1 MSGISLIVGLGN
13 PTPQY
18 EKTRH
23 NAGFW
28 FLDLLARRYAQT
40 FNSVP
45 RLQAN
50 LFSSGSASTKVL
62 FLKPI
67 TYMNCSGRSVGAVA
81 NYYKIPPENI
91 LVAHDDLDFPAG
103 VIRLKRNGGHGGHN
117 GVRDIMA
124 NVGSKTFARL
134 RIGVGRP
141 ADRQQVLNYVLKSP
155 PASEKEA
162 ISTALTVA
170 ADQIDQIIHG
180 DFDQVMNRLHS
191 MNEA

>member
-1 MSGISLIVGLGN
+1 
-13 PTPQY
+13 
-18 EKTRH
+18 
-23 NAGFW
+23 
-28 FLDLLARRYAQT
+28 
-40 FNSVP
+40 
-45 RLQAN
+45 
-50 LFSSGSASTKVL
+50 
-62 FLKPI
+62 
-67 TYMNCSGRSVGAVA
+67 MNCSGRSVGAVA